1 MKRDNA
7 TITVALSK
15 AQIHEILFAIEG
27 STHHSHD
34 LKTARKRLR
43 AMVKENKASND
54 PEQSPEVNHGS

>member
-27 STHHSHD
+27 KTHHSPD
-34 LKTARKRLR
+34 LKQARTALR
-43 AMVKENKASND
+43 RMVKENKASND
-54 PEQSPEVNHGS
+54 ANPEGKTA